1 MAVAGAPLGR
11 YWAAAT
17 ISSFGTAV
25 TTVAMPV
32 LVVQE
37 LKASAFSVGVVNAA
51 QFVPYAVLG
60 LIAGVYAD
68 RWRRQRILVW
78 SSVGRSATLG
88 ALPVLWACGA
98 LEVWT
103 LVMLLLAFGAFSVFA
118 FAATQSLLP
127 RLVPRGRLVE
137 ANARL
142 DQSDAAAQTLGPA
155 LGGGLV
161 GLLGAPVA
169 IAVDAVSY
177 LLDAVLNT
185 GLRVRETPA
194 DRIVQRNLRR
204 EIGEG
209 LRWTYRHPTLAP
221 LAVST
226 HVWFVANSAG
236 FTALAIVA
244 LRQMGLSAF
253 AFGLLVACS
262 GIAGLVGAT
271 AAPTIGRGLGTGPAI
286 IATRAVYPVAWLLVA
301 AAPDVPAGVVLL
313 GAALLLQGLAMGVEN
328 ANDTGYWQLVTPD
341 ELLGRANATR
351 RSVNRS
357 AGALGAVLGGTALTI
372 FDETLTLIGVVAV
385 FGVSAAVVGREANK
399 MVPSGLSDHASVEL
413 PRR

>member
-1 MAVAGAPLGR
+1 MAVADVPFGR

-25 TTVAMPV
+25 TAVAMPV
-32 LVVQE
+32 LVIQG

-78 SSVGRSATLG
+78 SSVGRAASLG
-88 ALPVLWACGA
+88 ALPVLWAFGA

-103 LVMLLLAFGAFSVFA
+103 LVVLLLAFGAFSVFG

-127 RLVPRGRLVE
+127 QLVPRDRLVE

-142 DQSDAAAQTLGPA
+142 DQSDAAARTVGPA

-177 LLDAVLNT
+177 LADAVLNA
-185 GLRVRETPA
+185 GLRVDEKPA
-194 DRIVQRNLRR
+194 DRTVQRHLRR

-209 LRWTYRHPTLAP
+209 LRWTYRHPTLTP

-226 HVWFVANSAG
+226 HVWFVANAAG
-236 FTALAIVA
+236 FTALAVVA
-244 LRQMGLSAF
+244 LREMGLSAF
-253 AFGLLVACS
+253 VFGLLVAAS
-262 GIAGLVGAT
+262 GMASLVGAT
-271 AAPTIGRGLGTGPAI
+271 ASPTVGRRLGTGPAI
-286 IATRAVYPVAWLLVA
+286 IATRTVHPIAWILVA
-301 AAPDVPAGVVLL
+301 AAPEIRAGVVLL
-313 GAALLLQGLAMGVEN
+313 GAALVLQGLAMGVEN
-328 ANDTGYWQLVTPD
+328 ANDTGYWQVVTPD
-341 ELLGRANATR
+341 RLLGRANATR

-357 AGALGAVLGGTALTI
+357 AGALGAILGGMALTL
-372 FDETLTLIGVVAV
+372 FDERVTLIGVAAV
-385 FGVSAAVVGREANK
+385 FAASAAIV
-399 MVPSGLSDHASVEL
+399 GLSPLRSVRHL
-413 PRR
+413 TPA

>member
-1 MAVAGAPLGR
+1 MAVADVPFGR

-25 TTVAMPV
+25 TAVAMPV
-32 LVVQE
+32 LVIQG

-78 SSVGRSATLG
+78 SSVGRAASLG
-88 ALPVLWACGA
+88 ALPVLWAFGA

-103 LVMLLLAFGAFSVFA
+103 LVVLLLAFGAFSVFG

-127 RLVPRGRLVE
+127 QLVPRDRLVE

-142 DQSDAAAQTLGPA
+142 DQSDAAARTVGPA

-177 LLDAVLNT
+177 LADAVLNA
-185 GLRVRETPA
+185 GLRVDETPA
-194 DRIVQRNLRR
+194 DRTVQRHLRR

-209 LRWTYRHPTLAP
+209 LRWTYRHPTLTP

-226 HVWFVANSAG
+226 HVWFVANAAG
-236 FTALAIVA
+236 FTALAVVA
-244 LRQMGLSAF
+244 LREMGLSAF
-253 AFGLLVACS
+253 VFGLLVASS
-262 GIAGLVGAT
+262 GMASLVGAT
-271 AAPTIGRGLGTGPAI
+271 ASPTVGRRLGTGPAI
-286 IATRAVYPVAWLLVA
+286 IATRTVHPIAWILVA
-301 AAPDVPAGVVLL
+301 AAPEIPAGVVLL
-313 GAALLLQGLAMGVEN
+313 GAALVLQGLAMGVEN
-328 ANDTGYWQLVTPD
+328 ANDTGYWQVVTPD
-341 ELLGRANATR
+341 RLLGRANATR

-357 AGALGAVLGGTALTI
+357 AGALGAILGGMALTL
-372 FDETLTLIGVVAV
+372 FDERVTLIGVAAV
-385 FGVSAAVVGREANK
+385 FAASAAIV
-399 MVPSGLSDHASVEL
+399 GLSPMRSVRHL
-413 PRR
+413 TPA

>member
-1 MAVAGAPLGR
+1 MAVADVPFGR

-25 TTVAMPV
+25 TAVAMPV
-32 LVVQE
+32 LVIQG

-78 SSVGRSATLG
+78 SSVGRAASLG
-88 ALPVLWACGA
+88 ALPVLWAFGA

-103 LVMLLLAFGAFSVFA
+103 LVVLLLAFGAFSVFG

-127 RLVPRGRLVE
+127 QLVPRDRLVE

-142 DQSDAAAQTLGPA
+142 DQSDAAARTVGPA

-177 LLDAVLNT
+177 LADAVLNA
-185 GLRVRETPA
+185 GLRVDEKPA
-194 DRIVQRNLRR
+194 DRTVQRHLRR

-209 LRWTYRHPTLAP
+209 LRWTYRHPTLTP

-226 HVWFVANSAG
+226 HVWFVANAAG
-236 FTALAIVA
+236 FTALAVVA
-244 LRQMGLSAF
+244 LREMGLSAF
-253 AFGLLVACS
+253 VFGLLVAAS
-262 GIAGLVGAT
+262 GMASLVGAT
-271 AAPTIGRGLGTGPAI
+271 ASPTVGRRLGTGPAI
-286 IATRAVYPVAWLLVA
+286 IATRTVHPIAWILVA
-301 AAPDVPAGVVLL
+301 AAPEIRAGVVLL
-313 GAALLLQGLAMGVEN
+313 GAALVLQGLAMGVEN
-328 ANDTGYWQLVTPD
+328 ANDTGYWQVVTPD
-341 ELLGRANATR
+341 RLLGRANATR

-357 AGALGAVLGGTALTI
+357 AGALGAILGGMALTL
-372 FDETLTLIGVVAV
+372 FDERVTLIGVAAV
-385 FGVSAAVVGREANK
+385 FAASAAIVA
-399 MVPSGLSDHASVEL
+399 LSPMRSVRHL
-413 PRR
+413 TPA

>member
-1 MAVAGAPLGR
+1 MADAPFGR

-32 LVVQE
+32 LVIQE
-37 LKASAFSVGVVNAA
+37 LDASSFSVGVVNAA

-60 LIAGVYAD
+60 LVAGVYAD
-68 RWRRQRILVW
+68 RWRRQRMLVW
-78 SSVGRSATLG
+78 SSLGRAAALG
-88 ALPVLWACGA
+88 ALPVLWAFDA

-103 LVMLLLAFGAFSVFA
+103 LVVLLLVFGAFSVFA

-127 RLVPRGRLVE
+127 RLVPRDRLVP

-177 LLDAVLNT
+177 LVDAVLNA
-185 GLRVRETPA
+185 GLRVDESTARPA
-194 DRIVQRNLRR
+194 VQRHLGR
-204 EIGEG
+204 EIREG
-209 LRWTYRHPTLAP
+209 LSWTYGHPTLAP

-226 HVWFVANSAG
+226 HVWFVANAAG
-236 FTALAIVA
+236 FTALTVVA
-244 LRQMGLSAF
+244 LRVMGLSALV
-253 AFGLLVACS
+253 FGLLVA
-262 GIAGLVGAT
+262 AGGVASLVGAT
-271 AAPTIGRGLGTGPAI
+271 IAPIVGRRLGTGPAI
-286 IATRAVYPVAWLLVA
+286 VATRSVYPVGWILVA
-301 AAPDVPAGVVLL
+301 AAPAVPDGVVLL
-313 GAALLLQGLAMGVEN
+313 GGALVLQGLAMGVEN
-328 ANDTGYWQLVTPD
+328 ANDTGYWQTVTPD
-341 ELLGRANATR
+341 RLLGRANATR

-357 AGALGAVLGGTALTI
+357 AGALGALLGGIVLTV
-372 FDETLTLIGVVAV
+372 FDEQQALLGVAALSV
-385 FGVSAAVVGREANK
+385 VSAVIVARSRLRGVRTT
-399 MVPSGLSDHASVEL
+399 
-413 PRR
+413 

>member
-1 MAVAGAPLGR
+1 MAVAADSPFGR

-17 ISSFGTAV
+17 TSSFGTAV

-37 LKASAFSVGVVNAA
+37 LDASAFSVGVVNAA

-60 LIAGVYAD
+60 LVAGVYAD
-68 RWRRQRILVW
+68 RWGRQRILVW
-78 SSVGRSATLG
+78 SSLGRAATLG
-88 ALPVLWACGA
+88 AVPVLWAFGA

-103 LVMLLLAFGAFSVFA
+103 LVVLLLAFGAFSVFA

-127 RLVPRGRLVE
+127 LLIPRDRLVP

-161 GLLGAPVA
+161 GLLGAPLA

-177 LLDAVLNT
+177 LVDAVLNA
-185 GLRVRETPA
+185 GLRVDESPTERA
-194 DRIVQRNLRR
+194 AQRHLGR
-204 EIGEG
+204 EIREG

-226 HVWFVANSAG
+226 HVWFLANAAG
-236 FTALAIVA
+236 FTALTVIA

-253 AFGLLVACS
+253 VFGLLVACS
-262 GIAGLVGAT
+262 GVARLVGAT
-271 AAPTIGRGLGTGPAI
+271 VAPTAGRRLGTGPAI
-286 IATRAVYPVAWLLVA
+286 IATRSVSPLAWILVA
-301 AAPDVPAGVVLL
+301 AAPDVPTGVALL
-313 GAALLLQGLAMGVEN
+313 GGALAIQGLAMGVEN
-328 ANDTGYWQLVTPD
+328 ANDTGYWQIVTPD
-341 ELLGRANATR
+341 RLLGRANATR
-351 RSVNRS
+351 RSANRS
-357 AGALGAVLGGTALTI
+357 AGALGAILGGIALTV
-372 FDETLTLIGVVAV
+372 FDERLTLIGVAALSV
-385 FGVSAAVVGREANK
+385 VSAVIVA
-399 MVPSGLSDHASVEL
+399 LSPMRNV
-413 PRR
+413 RVT

>member
-1 MAVAGAPLGR
+1 MPDARFGR
-11 YWAAAT
+11 YWTAAT

-37 LKASAFSVGVVNAA
+37 LDASAVSVGVVNAA

-60 LIAGVYAD
+60 LVAGVYVD
-68 RWRRQRILVW
+68 RWRRQRVLVW
-78 SSVGRSATLG
+78 SSLGRALTLG
-88 ALPVLWACGA
+88 AVPVLWGLGA

-103 LVMLLLAFGAFSVFA
+103 LVLLLLAFGAFSVFA

-127 RLVPRGRLVE
+127 RLVPASRLVE
-137 ANARL
+137 GNARL

-177 LLDAVLNT
+177 LLDALLNA
-185 GLRVRETPA
+185 GLRVDEPA
-194 DRIVQRNLRR
+194 PRAGDRHLGR
-204 EIGEG
+204 EIREG

-226 HVWFVANSAG
+226 HVWFVAHAAG
-236 FTALAIVA
+236 FTVLTVVA
-244 LRQMGLSAF
+244 LRRMDLSGF
-253 AFGLLVACS
+253 VFGLLVACG
-262 GIAGLVGAT
+262 GIAALAGAT
-271 AAPTIGRGLGTGPAI
+271 IAPTIGRRLGTGRAI
-286 IATRAVYPVAWLLVA
+286 LATRAVHPAGWLLVA
-301 AAPDVPAGVVLL
+301 AAPTVPNGPAVLA
-313 GAALLLQGLAMGVEN
+313 AALVLQGLAMGVEN

-341 ELLGRANATR
+341 RLLGRANATR
-351 RSVNRS
+351 RSANRT
-357 AGALGAVLGGTALTI
+357 AGALGAVCGGLALTA
-372 FDETLTLIGVVAV
+372 FGHGPTLVGVAAL
-385 FGVSAAVVGREANK
+385 SAASAMIV
-399 MVPSGLSDHASVEL
+399 GLSPVRDASAGA
-413 PRR
+413 

>member
-1 MAVAGAPLGR
+1 MAVADVPFGR

-32 LVVQE
+32 LVIQG

-78 SSVGRSATLG
+78 SSVGRAASLG
-88 ALPVLWACGA
+88 ALPVLWAFGA

-103 LVMLLLAFGAFSVFA
+103 LVVLLLAFGAFSVFG

-127 RLVPRGRLVE
+127 QLVPRDRLVE

-142 DQSDAAAQTLGPA
+142 DQSDAAARTVGPA

-177 LLDAVLNT
+177 LADAVLNA
-185 GLRVRETPA
+185 GLRVDEKPA
-194 DRIVQRNLRR
+194 DRTVQRHLRR

-209 LRWTYRHPTLAP
+209 LRWTYRHPTLTP

-226 HVWFVANSAG
+226 HVWFVANAAG
-236 FTALAIVA
+236 FTALAVVA
-244 LRQMGLSAF
+244 LREMGLSAF
-253 AFGLLVACS
+253 VFGLLVAAS
-262 GIAGLVGAT
+262 GMASLVGAT
-271 AAPTIGRGLGTGPAI
+271 ASPTVGRRLGTGPAI
-286 IATRAVYPVAWLLVA
+286 IATRTVHPIAWILVA
-301 AAPDVPAGVVLL
+301 AAPEIRAGVVLL
-313 GAALLLQGLAMGVEN
+313 GAALVLQGLAMGVEN
-328 ANDTGYWQLVTPD
+328 ANDTGYWQVVTPD
-341 ELLGRANATR
+341 RLLGRANATR

-357 AGALGAVLGGTALTI
+357 AGALGAILGGMALTL
-372 FDETLTLIGVVAV
+372 FDERVTLIGVAAV
-385 FGVSAAVVGREANK
+385 FAASAAIV
-399 MVPSGLSDHASVEL
+399 GLSPMRSVRHRT
-413 PRR
+413 PA

>member
-1 MAVAGAPLGR
+1 MAVADVPFGR

-25 TTVAMPV
+25 TAVAMPV
-32 LVVQE
+32 LVIQG

-78 SSVGRSATLG
+78 SSVGRAASLG
-88 ALPVLWACGA
+88 ALPVLWAFGA

-103 LVMLLLAFGAFSVFA
+103 LVVLLLAFGAFSVFGV
-118 FAATQSLLP
+118 AATQSLLP
-127 RLVPRGRLVE
+127 QLVPRDRLVE

-142 DQSDAAAQTLGPA
+142 DQSDAAARTVGPA

-177 LLDAVLNT
+177 LADAVLNA
-185 GLRVRETPA
+185 GLRVDETPA
-194 DRIVQRNLRR
+194 DRTVQRHLRR

-209 LRWTYRHPTLAP
+209 LRWTYRHPTLTP

-226 HVWFVANSAG
+226 HVWFVANAAG
-236 FTALAIVA
+236 FTALAVVA
-244 LRQMGLSAF
+244 LREMGLSAF
-253 AFGLLVACS
+253 VFGLLVAMS
-262 GIAGLVGAT
+262 GMASLVGAT
-271 AAPTIGRGLGTGPAI
+271 ASPTVGRRLGTGPAI
-286 IATRAVYPVAWLLVA
+286 IATRTVHPIAWILVA
-301 AAPDVPAGVVLL
+301 AAPEIRAGVVLL
-313 GAALLLQGLAMGVEN
+313 GAALVLQGLAMGVEN
-328 ANDTGYWQLVTPD
+328 ANDTGYWQVVTPD
-341 ELLGRANATR
+341 RLLGRANATR

-357 AGALGAVLGGTALTI
+357 AGALGAILDGMALTL
-372 FDETLTLIGVVAV
+372 FDERVTLIGV
-385 FGVSAAVVGREANK
+385 AAVCAASATIV
-399 MVPSGLSDHASVEL
+399 GLSPLRSVRHL
-413 PRR
+413 TPA